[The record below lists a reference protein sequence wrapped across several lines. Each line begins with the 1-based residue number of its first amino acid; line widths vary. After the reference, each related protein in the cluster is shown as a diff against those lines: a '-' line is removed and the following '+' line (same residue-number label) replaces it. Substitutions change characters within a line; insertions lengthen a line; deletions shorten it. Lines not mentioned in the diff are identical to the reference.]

1 MKKALIIIL
10 ILVALI
16 LLFPIRE
23 QAKDGGSV
31 RYNAILYTVYDV
43 HSGYGSPDDT
53 GMHYVEGVIVE
64 ILGYQVYNN
73 TTPHIESF
81 GDYPNSK

>member
-31 RYNAILYTVYDV
+31 RYNAILYDVYDV
-43 HSGYGSPDDT
+43 HRIKPAEEPLADGTFETEYL
-53 GMHYVEGVIVE
+53 EGIIIEMFGVE
-64 ILGYQVYNN
+64 IFNN
-73 TTPHIESF
+73 V
-81 GDYPNSK
+81 K

>member
-31 RYNAILYTVYDV
+31 RYTAILYDVYDV
-43 HSGYGSPDDT
+43 HKIKSVTPTNGETYKTEFS
-53 GMHYVEGVIVE
+53 EGIIIKIFGIEVF
-64 ILGYQVYNN
+64 NN
-73 TTPHIESF
+73 VR
-81 GDYPNSK
+81 

>member
-1 MKKALIIIL
+1 MKKVLIIIL

-31 RYNAILYTVYDV
+31 RYNAILYDIYKV
-43 HSGYGSPDDT
+43 HSLYGGPDT
-53 GMHYVEGVIVE
+53 GMLYVEGIIVE

>member
-1 MKKALIIIL
+1 MKKTIIIIL
-10 ILVALI
+10 IVVFLI
-16 LLFPIRE
+16 LLFPVRL
-23 QAKDGGSV
+23 QWKDGGSV
-31 RYNAILYTVYDV
+31 SYDAILYTVYDV